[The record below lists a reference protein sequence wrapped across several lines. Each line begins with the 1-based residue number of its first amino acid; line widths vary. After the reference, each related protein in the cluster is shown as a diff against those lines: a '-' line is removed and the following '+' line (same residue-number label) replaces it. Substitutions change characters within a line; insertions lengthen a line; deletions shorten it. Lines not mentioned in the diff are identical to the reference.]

1 MLTVISISDEGLG
14 NSSYLVDLDDGRALV
29 VDPRRDAGI
38 YVAAA
43 EARGLDITHCAE
55 THLHA
60 DFVTGSLEL
69 ASNGAIVI
77 ASAAGDLEFGHR
89 GMGDGDE
96 VDLGGLTLR
105 AVATPGHTPEHI
117 SYLLS
122 DGPAPLALFSGGS
135 LLPGSAARTDLIAPD
150 ETEPLARALYRSV
163 HERLFVLPDD
173 LPIYPTHGTGATF
186 CAAAPGVQNEKST
199 TIGREKSVNL
209 LFSAADEDSFV
220 KALLSGYG
228 TYPSYFLR
236 LREVNRRGPRVYG
249 STAPP
254 LKGLPVAEVQRL
266 TGEGAQLIDVRPIS
280 DFAAGHIPGALSNT
294 LRPVFATWLGWLVP
308 EPLPLVFVLN
318 DNQDR
323 ADLVWQCL
331 KVGYE
336 RIAGELEGGMA
347 PWRDL
352 LLPESRISLVKPDE
366 LASTSGEL
374 VDVRQASEFAG
385 GHIPRAINIELGS
398 VSNWAEGKLS
408 SPVTLMCGHGERSMT
423 AAALLERGGH
433 RNLSV
438 LDGGPEDWSRVSGGS
453 LETGEGKSQSSAAGT
468 RADSERN
475 S

>member
-1 MLTVISISDEGLG
+1 MPTVTSIPDEGLG

-60 DFVTGSLEL
+60 DFVTGSQEL
-69 ASNGAIVI
+69 ASNGAVVL
-77 ASAAGDLEFGHR
+77 ASTAGGLELGHR

-96 VDLGGLTLR
+96 IDLGGLTLR

-117 SYLLS
+117 AYLLT

-150 ETEPLARALYRSV
+150 EAEPLARALYRSV

-173 LPIYPTHGTGATF
+173 LPVYPTHGTGTTF
-186 CAAAPGVQNEKST
+186 CAAAPGEKNEKST
-199 TIGREKSVNL
+199 TIGRERSANP

-220 KALLSGYG
+220 KALLAGFG
-228 TYPSYFLR
+228 TYPPYFLR

-249 STAPP
+249 TTAPP
-254 LKGLPVAEVQRL
+254 LRGLPVAEVQRL
-266 TGEGAQLIDVRPIS
+266 TEEGAQLIDVRPIT
-280 DFAAGHIPGALSNT
+280 DFAAGHIPGALSIV
-294 LRPVFATWLGWLVP
+294 LRSAFATWLGWLVP
-308 EPLPLVFVLN
+308 EGLPLVFVL
-318 DNQDR
+318 DDDQDR

-336 RIAGELEGGMA
+336 KIAGELEGGLA
-347 PWRDL
+347 SWRDL
-352 LLPESRISLVKPDE
+352 QLPESRIGLVKPEE
-366 LASTSGEL
+366 LATTSGEL
-374 VDVRQASEFAG
+374 VDVRQASEFAE
-385 GHIPRAINIELGS
+385 GHIPGAIHIELGS
-398 VSNWAEGKLS
+398 VSNRTEGMLS

-423 AAALLERGGH
+423 AAALMERGGH
-433 RNLSV
+433 RQLSV
-438 LDGGPEDWSRVSGGS
+438 LEGGPEDWSRASGGS
-453 LETGEGKSQSSAAGT
+453 LEAGEGESQSHDPST
-468 RADSERN
+468 RADSERR